1 LTEYLRKG
9 RNKNTELSQAQWF
22 MSIILAISEEATG
35 RSVVCCHF
43 GQKSS
48 QDPIL
53 TNKKLGVDKCVP
65 DILATWET

>member
-1 LTEYLRKG
+1 VVHVY
-9 RNKNTELSQAQWF
+9 NP
-22 MSIILAISEEATG
+22 AISEEATG